1 MRFIPGIVLCIV
13 LALTSA
19 QAQDTVLTLVAPKAG
34 ITFYTTRDTI
44 IDIRWTGIDD
54 TVAVQLDFTTD
65 GGRKWTMI
73 EDSAKGLTYA
83 WNVKN
88 ISPASTYQVR
98 VSQLRPPG
106 VQDQVKYTGHTSEVV
121 DAWWNPANTRV
132 VSVADRA
139 HIWDASQSS
148 SLPLVSLPTGRA
160 QYTSVRW
167 SGDSSLIAAG
177 SDDGRVQIVDV
188 ATTTNLSTLDLVDPV
203 GKIEMDPTGSWL
215 FTKIDGSRLPIHRL
229 KPAIQPGSTLFIGSI
244 VLDIAINADGSRVV
258 VCADNDA
265 RVYSRQGGLP
275 ATFRGHSGGVLG
287 AAFSPDGSRV
297 CSIGGDLSVRMWNSA
312 SGVEIWNASDGRE
325 GVRSVAFS
333 PDGSLVA
340 VGYADSSIK
349 VFRAD
354 SGIVVRKFGDFSDD
368 VRMVQFSPDGTLLA
382 GASDDNFARVYDV
395 TSGELKGA
403 FQHDDNVR
411 VARWSNDGDRLL
423 TSSNDGTARI
433 WQVRSIVLQ
442 SDTTGQFTIAPP
454 PPASVRFVA
463 SGDTLEI
470 EQTTTLTVRST
481 NPQFLALAEIDSVRI
496 RLLYDPSML
505 FRTSSSVP
513 MEVIDDVKGGRSI
526 QYLICTVPLDTVEKE
541 LFTVSFQATLG
552 QDSVTSLSFDLIDQ
566 IGNGP
571 GARID
576 TFSEPIL
583 VRGICRIG
591 DGPRLYNPI
600 GSPLSIISR
609 PHPDGVLLDC
619 VLGESATA
627 TVIVYDVR
635 GELLWKDRTTADEER
650 SRRLL
655 RIVPRHVLTGM
666 GLVTLSTPTQQ
677 TSAVIMEGN
686 QP

>member
-1 MRFIPGIVLCIV
+1 MKRILSVAVTVL
-13 LALTSA
+13 LTICA
-19 QAQDTVLTLVAPKAG
+19 AHAQDTVLTLVAPKSG

-44 IDIRWTGIDD
+44 IDVRWSGVED

-73 EDSAKGLTYA
+73 KDSAKGLSYP
-83 WNVKN
+83 WNVTAL
-88 ISPASTYQVR
+88 SPASTYQVR

-106 VQDQVKYTGHTSEVV
+106 VQDQVKYTGHTSDVV

-139 HIWDASQSS
+139 HIWDASVSS
-148 SLPLVSLPTGRA
+148 SAPLVSLPTGRA
-160 QYTSVRW
+160 QYTTVRW
-167 SGDSSLIAAG
+167 SGDSSLIVAG

-188 ATTTNLSTLDLVDPV
+188 ATTTSLSTLDLVDPV
-203 GKIEMDPTGSWL
+203 GKVEMDPTGSWL
-215 FTKIDGSRLPIHRL
+215 FTRIDGSRLPIHRL

-244 VLDIAINADGSRVV
+244 TLDMALNADGSRVV

-265 RVYSRQGGLP
+265 RVYSRLGGLP
-275 ATFRGHSGGVLG
+275 ATFRGHSGGVLS
-287 AAFSPDGSRV
+287 AAFSPDGTRV
-297 CSIGGDLSVRMWNSA
+297 CSIGGDLTVRMWNSA
-312 SGVEIWNASDGRE
+312 SGVEIWKTSDGRE

-333 PDGSLVA
+333 PDGALVA

-354 SGIVVRKFGDFSDD
+354 SGIVVQKFGDFSDD

-382 GASDDNFARVYDV
+382 GASDDNFARVYDL
-395 TSGELKGA
+395 TTGELKA
-403 FQHDDNVR
+403 AYQHDDNVR
-411 VARWSNDGDRLL
+411 VARWSNAGDRLL

-454 PPASVRFVA
+454 PPAFVRLVA
-463 SGDTLEI
+463 SGDTLQI
-470 EQTTTLTVRST
+470 EETTTLSVRTTS
-481 NPQFLALAEIDSVRI
+481 PQFLGLAEIDSLRI
-496 RLLYDPSML
+496 RLVYDPTML

-513 MEVIDDVKGGRSI
+513 LTVIDDVVGGRNI
-526 QYLICTVPLDTVEKE
+526 QYLVCTLPLDTVAQE

-552 QDSVTSLSFDLIDQ
+552 QDSVTYLKFDRVEP

-576 TFSEPIL
+576 TFSDPVL
-583 VRGICRIG
+583 VRGICRVG
-591 DGPRLYNPI
+591 DGPRMFNPI

-609 PHPDGVLLDC
+609 SHPDGVMLDC

-627 TVIVYDVR
+627 TLSVYDVR
-635 GELLWKDRTTADEER
+635 GELLWRDRSTADEER
-650 SRRLL
+650 SRRLV
-655 RIVPRHVLTGM
+655 RIVPSHLLTGV
-666 GLVTLSTPTQQ
+666 GLVTIATPTQ
-677 TSAVIMEGN
+677 SASTVIMEGK